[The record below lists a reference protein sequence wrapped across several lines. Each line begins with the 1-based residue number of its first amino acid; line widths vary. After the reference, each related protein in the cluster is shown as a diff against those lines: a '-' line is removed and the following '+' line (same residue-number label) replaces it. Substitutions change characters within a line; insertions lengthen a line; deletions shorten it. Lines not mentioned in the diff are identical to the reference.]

1 MVPDG
6 ANVFRGRGMKA
17 PVGYSISLGMLGM
30 IMKLSA
36 ELSRPILP
44 KSFILRVNPSQLGP
58 ILESKVPTKEVQ
70 ML

>member
-17 PVGYSISLGMLGM
+17 PAGYSISLGMLGR

-36 ELSRPILP
+36 ELMWPILP
-44 KSFILRVNPSQLGP
+44 KSFTLRANLAQLGP
-58 ILESKVPTKEVQ
+58 ILGSKVPT
-70 ML
+70 